1 MVLSFS
7 GNLATGI
14 TFGELSVSTASSFEL
29 SDFYDLLSS
38 SLSLSYDTTPFLLF
52 LAFIIIYFIVSNLY
66 ISYGFVKYIL
76 GYIVIIYFIDILQ
89 SIHKG
94 SCLIIFLKY
103 WHPFDKNQFK
113 NQAYVKNSII
123 IRNKLENK

>member
-14 TFGELSVSTASSFEL
+14 TLGELSVSTPSSFEL

-52 LAFIIIYFIVSNLY
+52 LAFIIIYFIVSNMY

-76 GYIVIIYFIDILQ
+76 GYIVIIYFIGIVE
-89 SIHKG
+89 SIHRNFMSNK
-94 SCLIIFLKY
+94 FLK
-103 WHPFDKNQFK
+103 
-113 NQAYVKNSII
+113 I
-123 IRNKLENK
+123 

>member
-1 MVLSFS
+1 MTIFLVLSFS

-14 TFGELSVSTASSFEL
+14 TLGELSVSTPSSFEL

-66 ISYGFVKYIL
+66 ISYGFVK
-76 GYIVIIYFIDILQ
+76 IYFRLYCDNLFYRDTQ
-89 SIHKG
+89 SIHRNFMYNK
-94 SCLIIFLKY
+94 FLKI
-103 WHPFDKNQFK
+103 
-113 NQAYVKNSII
+113 SISF
-123 IRNKLENK
+123 